1 MSWDG
6 FQREALAELGYR
18 LYRPSDAGPP
28 TAVEDAMAAAPAVAV
43 GEVVAAA
50 PSVPPTGG
58 RPPTL
63 HPLHLALLRAAGR
76 TADDRDTARLCSE
89 WPAPEALRT
98 PAAKRALWP
107 RLRALRA
114 RRR

>member
-18 LYRPSDAGPP
+18 LYRPFDA
-28 TAVEDAMAAAPAVAV
+28 TQKATLEEAVVAAPAIQPPASV
-43 GEVVAAA
+43 GGT
-50 PSVPPTGG
+50 PS
-58 RPPTL
+58 L
-63 HPLHLALLRAAGR
+63 HPLHLALLRAVGR
-76 TADDRDTARLCSE
+76 RADDRDTARLCSE

-114 RRR
+114 RTR

>member
-18 LYRPSDAGPP
+18 LYRRADAGPP
-28 TAVEDAMAAAPAVAV
+28 AAAA
-43 GEVVAAA
+43 EEAA
-50 PSVPPTGG
+50 PPAPSTAPD
-58 RPPTL
+58 RPPAL
-63 HPLHLALLRAAGR
+63 HPLHGALLRAIGRAAG
-76 TADDRDTARLCSE
+76 DRDTARLCSE

-107 RLRALRA
+107 RLRALRK
-114 RRR
+114 RSR